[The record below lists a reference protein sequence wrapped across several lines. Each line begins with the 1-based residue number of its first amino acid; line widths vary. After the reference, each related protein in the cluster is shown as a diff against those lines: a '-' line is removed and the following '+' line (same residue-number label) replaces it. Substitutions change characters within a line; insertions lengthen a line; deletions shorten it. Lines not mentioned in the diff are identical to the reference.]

1 MNTADADERRR
12 QPRITL
18 KQLAQAMGRDFETGE
33 PSEVMGTTADISEGG
48 VRFEAERGFKE
59 GSQVSISFSVGEE
72 IIEAVGQV
80 VHFTPRE
87 DGAVSMGLKFV
98 NLSESDQRFIENF
111 CRSRTEPA

>member
-1 MNTADADERRR
+1 MDTDNGAERRR

-18 KQLAQAMGRDFETGE
+18 KQLAQAMGRDLETGE
-33 PSEVMGTTADISEGG
+33 PSEVMGTTADLSEGG

-87 DGAVSMGLKFV
+87 DGVVSMGLKFV
-98 NLSESDQRFIENF
+98 DLSESDQRFIENF
-111 CRSRTEPA
+111 CRTRSD